1 MSQSSQDIDRIR
13 LAEAM
18 VYLMADIYSAG
29 PYGITV
35 DTVRNLIYVATIDTH
50 RIVAIGE
57 KGGVPD
63 TYLGW
68 AEFHKDQD
76 PAQPAYMRVIAVN
89 PNLGSSGHL
98 YATTAAEDGGFDR
111 LFAIPKGWHEGFH
124 RPYAIN
130 VGNNPREGV
139 AVNLSNNRVYVTAR
153 GSNRLT
159 ILEDGE
165 PPCMWNFALDFTF
178 TLCRVGIEGDCR

>member
-1 MSQSSQDIDRIR
+1 MTYHGSGKVGVIDGDTNNIS
-13 LAEAM
+13 LI
-18 VYLMADIYSAG
+18 DIYSAG

-35 DTVRNLIYVATIDTH
+35 DTVRHLVYVATIDTH
-50 RIVAIGE
+50 RIVAIDG
-57 KGGVPD
+57 KTD

-68 AEFHKDQD
+68 AEFHRDQD

-98 YATTAAEDGGFDR
+98 YATTVAEDGGFDR
-111 LFAIPKGWHEGFH
+111 LFAIPKGWPEGFH
-124 RPYAIN
+124 RPYAID
-130 VGNNPREGV
+130 VGNNPREDV

-153 GSNRLT
+153 GSKMLT

-165 PPCMWNFALDFTF
+165 PPCIWNFALDFTF
-178 TLCRVGIEGDCR
+178 TLCRVGIDGDCR